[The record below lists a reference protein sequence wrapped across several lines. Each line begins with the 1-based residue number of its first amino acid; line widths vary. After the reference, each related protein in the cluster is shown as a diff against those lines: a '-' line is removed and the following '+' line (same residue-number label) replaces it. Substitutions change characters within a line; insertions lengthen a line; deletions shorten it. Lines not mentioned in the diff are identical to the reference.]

1 MSKQLTAV
9 LAVMSSS
16 YSDPDLLAKGQ
27 VVDAKEVSEALAKAQ
42 PDTVEKV
49 CLEMLAKYNP
59 YENTKYDR
67 PVDVP
72 APAAPDQTESLV

>member
-1 MSKQLTAV
+1 MTALTAV

-16 YSDPDLLAKGQ
+16 YADPDLLAKGQ

-59 YENTKYDR
+59 YENTKSDR

-72 APAAPDQTESLV
+72 TPAAPDKTESLV

>member
-1 MSKQLTAV
+1 MSKQLDAV
-9 LAVMSSS
+9 ITLMATS
-16 YSDPDLLAKGQ
+16 YADPDLLARGQ
-27 VVDAKEVSEALAKAQ
+27 AVDAKEVSEALAKAA
-42 PDTVEKV
+42 PDTVEAV
-49 CLEMLAKYNP
+49 CLRILAKYNP

>member
-1 MSKQLTAV
+1 MTALTAV

-16 YSDPDLLAKGQ
+16 YADPDLLAKGQ

-72 APAAPDQTESLV
+72 APAAPDQTKSLV

>member
-1 MSKQLTAV
+1 MTALTAV

-16 YSDPDLLAKGQ
+16 YADPDLLAKGQ

-72 APAAPDQTESLV
+72 APATPDQTESLV